1 MAGRSSR
8 FFEAGYK
15 VPKYLIEVKGRT
27 LLEYSLSSLP
37 LSIAD
42 NIIFIA
48 LNEHIKNYSL
58 NSYLKKIVPFKFQ
71 IVGLERVTRGQ
82 AETVLTAESLVAMNK
97 DLIIYNIDTFFYSA
111 NLEKT
116 LLSESKKDGILG
128 AFIDERPIWSFAEID
143 TETNIVKKTAEKEVI
158 SKFALTGF
166 YHFSEANFFFKAAR
180 EAIKTNN
187 SVLNEFYVAPLYNS
201 LIRQGLKFTLDF
213 VDEFIPLGTPED
225 LTKII

>member
-15 VPKYLIEVKGRT
+15 IPKYLIEVKGRT

-58 NSYLKKIVPFKFQ
+58 NTYLKKIIPFKFQ

-82 AETVLTAESLVAMNK
+82 AETVLAAEQFVAMDK
-97 DLIIYNIDTFFYSA
+97 DLIIYNIDTFFCSA

-116 LLSESKKDGILG
+116 LLSGSKKDGILG

-143 TETNIVKKTAEKEVI
+143 VKTNIVKKTAEKEVI

-166 YHFSEANFFFKAAR
+166 YHFSKAIFFFKEAR
-180 EAIKTNN
+180 EAIKADN
-187 SVLNEFYVAPLYNS
+187 SVLNEFYVAPLYND
-201 LIRQGLKFTLDF
+201 LIRQGLEFTLDF

-225 LTKII
+225 VAKIV